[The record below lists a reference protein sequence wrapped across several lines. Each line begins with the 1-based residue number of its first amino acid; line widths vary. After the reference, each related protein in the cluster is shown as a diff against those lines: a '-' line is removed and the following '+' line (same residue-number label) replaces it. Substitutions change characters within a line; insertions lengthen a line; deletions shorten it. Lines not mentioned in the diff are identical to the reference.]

1 MLRRDGNNP
10 CLKPGLGTRT
20 ADFLHAP
27 RAGFSLLPA
36 ASSSTHH
43 HITRQIPAL
52 DCYALPLPCL
62 PCQLLCLFAIGC
74 PQQKGIKA
82 SERRRVRWKHQRKAP
97 TSSLIISD
105 PVQLNSHHIITSIRI
120 NTSIGNSP
128 KNEQNRRQLRR
139 THRADDHFDNS
150 FGHIPVSLSKWQ
162 ACSVPFHWSCML
174 AAHLK
179 FHCSHLFIS
188 ESFPA
193 ALHLEGARYGASGS
207 RRDDGTCT

>member
-1 MLRRDGNNP
+1 MPLPLNSD
-10 CLKPGLGTRT
+10 LL
-20 ADFLHAP
+20 L
-27 RAGFSLLPA
+27 LLPC
-36 ASSSTHH
+36 
-43 HITRQIPAL
+43 R
-52 DCYALPLPCL
+52 L
-62 PCQLLCLFAIGC
+62 PCQLFCLFAIDC

-105 PVQLNSHHIITSIRI
+105 PVQLNSHHIITI

-128 KNEQNRRQLRR
+128 KNEQNWRQLRR
-139 THRADDHFDNS
+139 THRADDHLDNS

-174 AAHLK
+174 TAHLK
-179 FHCSHLFIS
+179 FHCSHLFIYLFIS

-193 ALHLEGARYGASGS
+193 ALHLEGARNGASGS